1 MTKETDRTP
10 TRTGATPDAGGGL
23 DAHETKLQGYRLRM
37 NLVSIVNIV
46 LQCGIVAL
54 YAWTGSV
61 SWSIALAYLA
71 LNGGSALLFRL
82 MIVLNWNLRIKDKGL
97 LMPQMITALLLHIG
111 FLALAPQLAF
121 VFLASILVFYNF
133 AMISFDVRRF
143 SAAWLFC
150 GAATAT
156 ALYIGRERFGY
167 PGTSAADMA
176 ILWLFFFLAIQRL
189 TTIGLQFSR
198 LREKLSEKNHAL
210 QEALS
215 KNEEMARR
223 DDLTGSHNRRYF
235 MQALDQERER
245 ASRTG
250 QLFCV
255 AIFDLDHFKLI
266 NDQYGHLVGDE
277 VLRIFVRLVH
287 QTLRTTD
294 CFARYGGEEFVLMM
308 VATARLDLARIPV
321 ERIRRVVE
329 EYDWEAV
336 AQGLKV
342 TVSSGTAAYHFGE
355 SAEELLGRADAA
367 LYDAKHA
374 GRNCNRME
382 QDSPSAMHA
391 PAQELAARPQ

>member
-1 MTKETDRTP
+1 
-10 TRTGATPDAGGGL
+10 
-23 DAHETKLQGYRLRM
+23 
-37 NLVSIVNIV
+37 
-46 LQCGIVAL
+46 

-391 PAQELAARPQ
+391 PAQELAARPE